1 MKWCISIVISRIFN
15 ISKLSNSMQWF
26 KKKKYVSGLLWGA
39 LSGEE
44 SNYDSLMVYV
54 NCCFRIFENI
64 NQYWILKIWLH
75 FIWLLNLVTLANSEI
90 TPQVVYSS
98 LYPSMQ
104 SEQTK
109 SKDEID
115 GCRLFVDNLTTKLQ
129 LLTTQLPHLADG
141 SWDDTHPLCLNK
153 L

>member
-1 MKWCISIVISRIFN
+1 MKYG
-15 ISKLSNSMQWF
+15 
-26 KKKKYVSGLLWGA
+26 KK
-39 LSGEE
+39 
-44 SNYDSLMVYV
+44 D
-54 NCCFRIFENI
+54 
-64 NQYWILKIWLH
+64 H

-104 SEQTK
+104 SEQTN

-129 LLTTQLPHLADG
+129 LLTTQLPHLVDG
-141 SWDDTHPLCLNK
+141 S
-153 L
+153 

>member
-1 MKWCISIVISRIFN
+1 
-15 ISKLSNSMQWF
+15 
-26 KKKKYVSGLLWGA
+26 
-39 LSGEE
+39 
-44 SNYDSLMVYV
+44 MVFSAVPSYYPK
-54 NCCFRIFENI
+54 EN
-64 NQYWILKIWLH
+64 LDH

-115 GCRLFVDNLTTKLQ
+115 GCQLFIDNFKILMKWEDGSF
-129 LLTTQLPHLADG
+129 HLAAKFGDF
-141 SWDDTHPLCLNK
+141 SK
-153 L
+153 